1 MVPPVTAT
9 STRCSIARSLEVLG
23 EKWTL
28 LVVREAFWGATK
40 FSDFTAVL
48 SVSTDILSA
57 RLATLVDAGVF
68 ERRSYRE
75 NGSRERSSYHLTESG
90 QELRVLLAA
99 FTEWG
104 DKYRPNELGPAT
116 IYRERDG
123 QESVHLAFV
132 TASGEVLDETE
143 VETVRGPG
151 SERPRGAVQIGAVE
165 RNAVPGAATRAVT
178 PRLEP

>member
-1 MVPPVTAT
+1 MVPAVTAT
-9 STRCSIARSLEVLG
+9 PPRCSIARSLEVLG

-40 FSDFTAVL
+40 FSDFTASL
-48 SVSTDILSA
+48 SVSTDILSS

-75 NGSRERSSYHLTESG
+75 NGSRERFSYHLTESG
-90 QELRVLLAA
+90 HELRVLLAA

-116 IYRERDG
+116 LYRERSTR
-123 QESVHLAFV
+123 EPVRLAFV
-132 TASGEVLDETE
+132 SASGEVLDEAA
-143 VETVRGPG
+143 VETIRGPG
-151 SERPRGAVQIGAVE
+151 SERPVSAVMPAWI
-165 RNAVPGAATRAVT
+165 
-178 PRLEP
+178 